1 MRPPSS
7 GTRTDTLPVTS
18 RTLPASALVSVDVAS
33 TDTGAPSTVTEVRE
47 AAPASFVAH
56 SSVKEMR
63 RSDLTKRAAAAGISS
78 GRTVPAYDAR
88 WPSTDTVVEPSTT
101 NRPKR
106 RSR

>member
-18 RTLPASALVSVDVAS
+18 RVQPVSVPVSVDVAS
-33 TDTGAPSTVTEVRE
+33 TDTGAPSTVTDVRE
-47 AAPASFVAH
+47 DAPASFVVH
-56 SSVKEMR
+56 SSVKAMR

-78 GRTVPAYDAR
+78 GRTVPAKDTR
-88 WPSTDTVVEPSTT
+88 SPSTDTVEDPSTT
-101 NRPKR
+101 NWPKR

>member
-1 MRPPSS
+1 M
-7 GTRTDTLPVTS
+7 
-18 RTLPASALVSVDVAS
+18 DVAS
-33 TDTGAPSTVTEVRE
+33 TDTGAPSTATDVRE
-47 AAPASFVAH
+47 VAPASLSVH
-56 SSVKEMR
+56 SSVKVTR